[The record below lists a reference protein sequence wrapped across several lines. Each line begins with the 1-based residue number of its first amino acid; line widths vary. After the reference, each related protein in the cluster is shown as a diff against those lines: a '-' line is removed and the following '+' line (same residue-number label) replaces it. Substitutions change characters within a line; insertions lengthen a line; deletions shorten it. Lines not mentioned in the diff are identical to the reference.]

1 MNSSQVIADFMNCYK
16 QLQVYDVSPVFETN
30 MPGFHNH
37 PSLGIVENHRNFC
50 HHGYYAQTLIISEHT
65 GSHVDAPGHCHGE
78 KATIDQ
84 LPVDCLIGPYKK
96 YDLSSFSPQAGKP
109 VELTLIKE
117 VEKRDDIS
125 IQTGD
130 IILIDF
136 GWDKYYKSDSCNYK
150 EREWWGKNEPGLTQE
165 VCKYFVDSGIKAI
178 GADTPGV
185 DICMLDGNI
194 ISAPGHVEY
203 FLPNNILIMEGF
215 SGMNQAPAAGIFIA
229 LPLKIKNGSGSP
241 IRPILLG

>member
-1 MNSSQVIADFMNCYK
+1 MKSTDIIHNFMNYFN
-16 QLQVYDVSPVFETN
+16 QLKAYDISPTFETN

-65 GSHVDAPGHCHGE
+65 GSHVDAPVHCHGE
-78 KATIDQ
+78 QATIDQ

-96 YDLSSFSPQAGKP
+96 YDLASFAPEAGKP
-109 VELTLIKE
+109 VELEIIKE
-117 VEKRDDIS
+117 IEERDKFS
-125 IQTGD
+125 LQAGD
-130 IILIDF
+130 IVLIDF
-136 GWDKYYKSDSCNYK
+136 GWDKYYTPDSSGN
-150 EREWWGKNEPGLTQE
+150 EREWWGKNEPGLTNA
-165 VCKYFVDSGIKAI
+165 VCKYFSEAGIKAI

-185 DICMLDGNI
+185 DICMLDGKI
-194 ISAPGHVEY
+194 LSAPGHVEY

-215 SGMNQAPAAGIFIA
+215 SRMSQAPAIGVFMA

-241 IRPILLG
+241 IRPMLLA